1 MPKPLVATSGV
12 KVTDVRIANFRSLM
26 DIEVSLDSLTVLIGA
41 NNAGKTSFLDAIYA
55 AIGAGRKLLGQ
66 DDIRV
71 APEEAIPPK
80 DRNVVIDIKIRPITD
95 DGKFADEFP
104 EGSFWTSLWGSGITP
119 AETDDSHE
127 FMAFRTILSWSFAKG
142 DYVLERKFL
151 KEWRPYAEWLPTPMQ
166 EKRLQSSDIEP
177 IALHYIDAK
186 RDLDDD
192 LRKQGSFWRKLT
204 DDLGLSPADII
215 FLEEALT
222 GINQHIVD
230 KSEIL
235 KHLKHNL
242 ADMQSVVAAEG
253 AGIDISPVA
262 RRLRDLS
269 KGIDVSFSTTAAQS
283 FPLTRHGMGT
293 RSLASLLVFRAFAS
307 WRSSQAQMEGD
318 QIHTFLALEEP
329 ESHLHPQAQRSLFSH
344 IKTIPGQRIVSTHS
358 PYFAGQAQLSDLRL
372 FLKRGGN
379 TIVTQLD
386 ISQLGT
392 KEDLRKLQQTVVDTR
407 GDLLFSRAVIFFE
420 GQTEEQALPI
430 WAEKYWNA
438 SIHELGF
445 SFVRVNGTD
454 YFPFISLAQ
463 HLEIPWYVLA
473 DGEPRPL
480 GELNKAL
487 KKIGQVVASACPNIV
502 VFPNGNNFE
511 SQFLAEGYLPEIEKA
526 LNETHNC
533 TDFLGDYINE
543 LQGQK
548 RKGGEIRDY
557 TVGDGRKIAALDALN
572 GLKTCMA
579 KPLAHTI
586 SSLPDEARRFPNQI
600 RKLFEIISSEHG
612 LTKAKETT

>member
-1 MPKPLVATSGV
+1 MPNPLVAPSGL
-12 KVTDVRIANFRSLM
+12 KLTEVRVANFRSLKN
-26 DIEVSLDSLTVLIGA
+26 IEVSLDSLTVLIGG

-80 DRNVVIDIKIRPITD
+80 DRNVVIDIKIRPVSDNGT
-95 DGKFADEFP
+95 FADTFP

-119 AETDDSHE
+119 AETDDDHE
-127 FMAFRTILSWSFAKG
+127 FMAFRTILSWSIAKG
-142 DYVLERKFL
+142 DYVLERKYL
-151 KEWRPYAEWLPTPMQ
+151 KEWRPYAAWLTSPMQ
-166 EKRLQSSDIEP
+166 EKRLQSSEIEP

-215 FLEEALT
+215 HLEDSLT
-222 GINQHIVD
+222 GINQHIVEN
-230 KSEIL
+230 SEIL
-235 KHLKHNL
+235 KHLKINL

-262 RRLRDLS
+262 RKLRDLS
-269 KGIDVSFSTTAAQS
+269 KGIDVSFSTTDAQS
-283 FPLTRHGMGT
+283 FPLIRHGMGT

-307 WRSSQAQMEGD
+307 WRSSQAQKSGD
-318 QIHTFLALEEP
+318 QIHTLLALEEP

-379 TIVTQLD
+379 TVVTQLD
-386 ISQLGT
+386 ISTLGT
-392 KEDLRKLQQTVVDTR
+392 AEDLRKLQQTVIDTR
-407 GDLLFSRAVIFFE
+407 GDILFSRAVIFFE

-430 WAEKYWNA
+430 WAEKYWGT

-454 YFPFISLAQ
+454 YFPFVSLAHQ
-463 HLEIPWYVLA
+463 LEIPWYILA
-473 DGEPRPL
+473 DGETNPL
-480 GELNKAL
+480 KDLNAAL
-487 KKIGQVVASACPNIV
+487 KKIGLPVASTCTNVV

-511 SQFLAEGYLPEIEKA
+511 TQFIEEGYLPEIEMA

-533 TDFLGDYINE
+533 TDFLGGYINE
-543 LQGQK
+543 LHGQK
-548 RKGGEIRDY
+548 GKKGVLRDY
-557 TVGDGRKIAALDALN
+557 LVVDGRKIAALDALN

-579 KPLAHTI
+579 KPIAHTI
-586 SSLPDEARRFPNQI
+586 SNLPDEERRFPKQI

-612 LTKAKETT
+612 LTKATEAT